1 MIVNELNF
9 ESNGIRCGAVLFLP
23 EGAATPP
30 VVVMAH
36 GFAAQQDFR
45 LPAYAE
51 KFVGRGLAVMT
62 FDYRNFG
69 KSAGAPRN
77 LVNPKRH
84 VEDWLAA
91 IGFARGL
98 KTVDGSR
105 LGLWGT
111 SFSGGHVLV
120 AAAKD
125 GRVAAVVSQVPFVDG
140 IATALTLS
148 PVSSLTGIGHGLADV
163 AAALF
168 GGVHYVP
175 VVSDP
180 GRFGLMN
187 TPDAMDGFLALVP
200 KDTTWEN
207 KAPARI
213 ALTLANYRPVSHA
226 GRINCPVLMVC
237 AEKDSLIPAGAVRK
251 CAAKIK
257 NARLEVLPVGHFEVY
272 VGDLFE
278 KVSALEADFLAEKL
292 ELAGQR
298 RKP

>member
-1 MIVNELNF
+1 MIVEELNF
-9 ESNGIRCGAVLFLP
+9 KSSGTRCGATLFLP
-23 EGAATPP
+23 DNAEKPP
-30 VVVMAH
+30 LVVMAH

-51 KFVGRGLAVMT
+51 KFVGRGMAIMT

-69 KSAGAPRN
+69 KSDGQPRN
-77 LVNPKRH
+77 LVNPGRH
-84 VEDWLAA
+84 VADWLGA
-91 IGFARGL
+91 IAFARGL
-98 KTVDGSR
+98 KAVDGSR
-105 LGLWGT
+105 MGLWGT

-140 IATALTLS
+140 IATAMTLS
-148 PVSSLTGIGHGLADV
+148 PVSSLTGIGHGLADFV
-163 AAALF
+163 ASLF

-175 VVSDP
+175 VISAPD
-180 GRFGLMN
+180 RFGLMN

-213 ALTLANYRPVSHA
+213 ALTLANYRPVSYA
-226 GRINCPVLMVC
+226 GRITCPVLMVC
-237 AEKDSLIPAGAVRK
+237 AEKDALIPAAAVRK

-257 NARLEVLPVGHFEVY
+257 NARLEMLPVGHFEVY
-272 VGDLFE
+272 IGDLFE
-278 KVSALEADFLAEKL
+278 KVSAMEADFLAEKL
-292 ELAGQR
+292 GLTGQR
-298 RKP
+298 